1 MGWKLPAD
9 DRDFPGDSPERRA
22 AALACAGAL
31 CNPEHVIS
39 DYGDYNDDIPEK
51 EHKKSQGCGSV
62 QKFYDSHYPAEELK
76 IKDPKKG
83 KKDEKSAD

>member
-31 CNPEHVIS
+31 CNPEDVI
-39 DYGDYNDDIPEK
+39 DGYGEYNDDISDR
-51 EHKKSQGCGSV
+51 EHSKSQGCGSV
-62 QKFYDSHYPAEELK
+62 EKFYDSHYSAEELT
-76 IKDPKKG
+76 IKKPKEG
-83 KKDEKSAD
+83 EKNDKSSD